1 MNDKEKMTI
10 EEGFD
15 KLEGIIRQMEQDEV
29 SLEDSFVLYQQGIE
43 LVKECNE
50 KIDLVEKQI
59 KLVEGSEASG
69 EF

>member
-1 MNDKEKMTI
+1 MSDKEKMSI

-29 SLEDSFVLYQQGIE
+29 SLEDSFALYQQGIA
-43 LVKECNE
+43 LVKACND

-59 KLVEGSEASG
+59 KLIEGNEASG